1 MEYALRVL
9 NSELKYKLKARDEIG
24 QIERLTYLSQR
35 EKSRYVELTKE
46 ISSLR
51 QVINKIV

>member
-35 EKSRYVELTKE
+35 EKSRYLELTKE

-51 QVINKIV
+51 QVINKIA